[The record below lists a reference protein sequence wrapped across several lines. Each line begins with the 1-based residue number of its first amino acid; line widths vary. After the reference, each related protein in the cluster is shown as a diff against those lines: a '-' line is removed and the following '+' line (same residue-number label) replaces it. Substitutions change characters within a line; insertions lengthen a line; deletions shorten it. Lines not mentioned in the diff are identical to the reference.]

1 MWLLLGILVA
11 FILYAVGMKLYQK
24 KYLKTLSEEEF
35 KEGYRKA
42 QLIDVREASEYDN
55 GHILGARNIPMS
67 QIGTRKNEI
76 RKDMP
81 VYLYCQ
87 SGMRSTRAAAMVK
100 RLGCKDIS
108 HLKGG
113 FKAWNGKVKQK
124 K

>member
-1 MWLLLGILVA
+1 MGGIIAVIVA
-11 FILYAVGMKLYQK
+11 VALYFVFTKLYQK
-24 KYLKTLSEEEF
+24 RYLKTLMEDEF

-42 QLIDVREASEYDN
+42 QLIDVREPEEFKN

-67 QIGTRKNEI
+67 QLYSRKKEI
-76 RKDMP
+76 RPDAP

-87 SGMRSTRAAAMVK
+87 SGSRSSRAANVLK
-100 RLGCKDIS
+100 KYGCKDIN

-113 FKAWNGKVKQK
+113 YKKWTGKTKIK